1 MRPLG
6 QRISAVIVARNEEKK
21 IGSALSS
28 LIGWVDEIIFF
39 DMDSLDNTVAIA
51 TKFGATV
58 FHIEQMAGQEPA
70 RPIAVSKATGD
81 WVLMLDADELIS
93 PALRDRLL
101 RLVER
106 DEADVVNLP
115 RQNYLFG
122 RVMNGAMMG
131 PNDDRQIRF
140 FKNGHVEVSPLLHAQ
155 PSWSPSSR
163 LLHLTHPVDGAI
175 VHFNYVNISQY
186 LTKLDRYTGMEANKP
201 KNLQSYSLM
210 QALLRAGY
218 EFANRFFRFGGY
230 RDGWR
235 GLYLSLSMSY
245 YRLTIWA
252 KRRELLEAG
261 TAKDIEDFYARIAKE
276 TLRAEQVKVE

>member
-1 MRPLG
+1 MQSIG

-21 IGSALSS
+21 IGNALSS
-28 LIGWVDEIIFF
+28 LVGWVDEIVFF
-39 DMDSLDNTVAIA
+39 DMESSDDTVAIA
-51 TKFGATV
+51 KQFGATV

-101 RLVER
+101 RLVKQ
-106 DEADVVNLP
+106 DEADVANLP

-155 PSWSPSSR
+155 PSWNPSSR
-163 LLHLTHPVDGAI
+163 LLQLTHPDDGAI
-175 VHFNYVNISQY
+175 IHFNYVNISQY
-186 LTKLDRYTGMEANKP
+186 LTKLDRYTWMEVNKP
-201 KNLQSYSLM
+201 KNLQSYSLI
-210 QALLRAGY
+210 QALLRAGH

-235 GLYLSLSMSY
+235 GLYISLSMSF

-252 KRRELLEAG
+252 KRRELLEVG
-261 TAKDIEDFYARIAKE
+261 TAKDIEDFYGKVARE
-276 TLRAEQVKVE
+276 MLPVEQAKVE